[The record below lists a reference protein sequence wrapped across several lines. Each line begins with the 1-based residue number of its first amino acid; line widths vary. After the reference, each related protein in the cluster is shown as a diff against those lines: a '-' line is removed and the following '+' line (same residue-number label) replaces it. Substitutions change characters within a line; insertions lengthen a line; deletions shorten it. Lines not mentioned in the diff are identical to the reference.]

1 MDELKQS
8 SGIDQLQF
16 TLKGLLDD
24 NKNEKSLIFLS
35 EIIRNIIELSA
46 ELEIIG
52 IVLFMK
58 DINKFLS
65 NK

>member
-1 MDELKQS
+1 LDELKQS